1 MVIGDQQTEG
11 TRGKDQGILQAPTAV
26 LLTDL
31 ILTIHQ
37 GQKTTIRP
45 PFLNRKEGAK
55 KRQQQQQEKTQ

>member
-1 MVIGDQQTEG
+1 MVIGDQQTKG

-37 GQKTTIRP
+37 GQKTTIAP
-45 PFLNRKEGAK
+45 LS
-55 KRQQQQQEKTQ
+55 